1 MNMYYWLDR
10 IIEEQA
16 KHYGVTPAKQ
26 KVLISGAAEYQ
37 ELIEQGVVD
46 EPRRNRGEGI
56 SLPRG
61 ES

>member
-1 MNMYYWLDR
+1 MYYWLDR

-26 KVLISGAAEYQ
+26 KALVSAAAEHQ

-46 EPRRNRGEGI
+46 EPRRDSGEGI
-56 SLPRG
+56 SLPRS